1 MDSQEL
7 NTILRDLFKQ
17 LIDQGYKKLPMVEVT
32 LGKTFSPQFGKFVEE
47 SDLGL
52 IPLER
57 MIKGLG
63 FELHLVPVKSEDKEF
78 HKEMD
83 QKYQEF
89 INTAKNDLVDYLDNR
104 PIKSTSSHSK
114 GSVFD
119 DELEN
124 ILNELDQSE

>member
-1 MDSQEL
+1 MDSHEL
-7 NTILRDLFKQ
+7 NMILRDLFKQ

-32 LGKTFSPQFGKFVEE
+32 LGKTFSPQFGKFIDQT
-47 SDLGL
+47 DLGL

-78 HKEMD
+78 HSKMNE
-83 QKYQEF
+83 KYQEF
-89 INTAKNDLVDYLDNR
+89 VNTSKNDLVDYLDNR
-104 PIKSTSSHSK
+104 PLKNNNTK

-119 DELEN
+119 DELED
-124 ILNELDQSE
+124 ILNELEKE

>member
-1 MDSQEL
+1 MDSHEL
-7 NTILRDLFKQ
+7 NMILRDLFKQ

-32 LGKTFSPQFGKFVEE
+32 LGKTFSPQFGKFIDQT
-47 SDLGL
+47 DLGL

-78 HKEMD
+78 HSKMNE
-83 QKYQEF
+83 KYQEF
-89 INTAKNDLVDYLDNR
+89 INTSKNDLVDYLDNR
-104 PIKSTSSHSK
+104 PLKNNNTR

-119 DELEN
+119 DELED
-124 ILNELDQSE
+124 ILNELEKE

>member
-1 MDSQEL
+1 MDSHEL
-7 NTILRDLFKQ
+7 NMILRDLFKQ

-32 LGKTFSPQFGKFVEE
+32 LGKTFSPQFGKFIDQT
-47 SDLGL
+47 DLGL

-78 HKEMD
+78 HSKMNE
-83 QKYQEF
+83 KYQEF
-89 INTAKNDLVDYLDNR
+89 VNTSKNDLVDYLDNR
-104 PIKSTSSHSK
+104 PLKNNNTR

-119 DELEN
+119 DELED
-124 ILNELDQSE
+124 ILNELEKE

>member
-1 MDSQEL
+1 MDSHEL
-7 NTILRDLFKQ
+7 NMILRDLFKQ

-32 LGKTFSPQFGKFVEE
+32 LGKTFSPQFGKFIDQT
-47 SDLGL
+47 DLGL

-78 HKEMD
+78 HSKMNK
-83 QKYQEF
+83 KYQEF
-89 INTAKNDLVDYLDNR
+89 VNTSKNDLVDYLDNR
-104 PIKSTSSHSK
+104 PLKNNNTR

-119 DELEN
+119 DELED
-124 ILNELDQSE
+124 ILNELEKE